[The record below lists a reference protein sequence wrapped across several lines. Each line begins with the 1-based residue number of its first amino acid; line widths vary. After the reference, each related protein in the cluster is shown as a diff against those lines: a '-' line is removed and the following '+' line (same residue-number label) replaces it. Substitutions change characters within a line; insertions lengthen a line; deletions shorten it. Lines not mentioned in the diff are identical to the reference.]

1 MKGICLE
8 EFLKAVL
15 LIAEVV
21 IGDGKEF
28 GDVAA
33 ETLIPANAAV
43 ASHCAP

>member
-8 EFLKAVL
+8 EFLKADFLIPEVL
-15 LIAEVV
+15 

-33 ETLIPANAAV
+33 GTLIPANAAV
-43 ASHCAP
+43 AIHCAL